1 MIMIKIKIEKKK
13 MKWMKW
19 KIEQKRKRRKQV
31 RKKVEKKK
39 ISCLAKNRHAFE
51 KRQFPTFLWKN
62 SFIDHNRFLKKKKRV
77 YTWRVNAVK
86 ISPDAQTGLGWM
98 HKLIKEHILETLGW
112 FKIEEMNPE
121 P

>member
-1 MIMIKIKIEKKK
+1 MERKNEEKQEKKRGN
-13 MKWMKW
+13 W
-19 KIEQKRKRRKQV
+19 EKQV
-31 RKKVEKKK
+31 
-39 ISCLAKNRHAFE
+39 C
-51 KRQFPTFLWKN
+51 
-62 SFIDHNRFLKKKKRV
+62 

-86 ISPDAQTGLGWM
+86 ISPDARNGPGWM